1 MFRAHYQ
8 MLVWNKDT
16 VANPELPSPQGYG
29 WRFEENEL
37 HPIMSTQ
44 LPAPE
49 DVIHLVK
56 CASVKSRCSTSRCRG
71 RKACLGCTDLCSCSE
86 SEDECEN
93 TERVT
98 LMDGDDDDAEEDE
111 KAGNY

>member
-1 MFRAHYQ
+1 

-16 VANPELPSPQGYG
+16 VVNPELPSPQGYG
-29 WRFEENEL
+29 WEFEDKEW

-49 DVIHLVK
+49 AVIQLVK
-56 CASVKSRCSTSRCRG
+56 CACAKSRCSTGQCRCR
-71 RKACLGCTDLCSCSE
+71 KAGLDCTDLCSCSD

-93 TERVT
+93 TERYT
-98 LMDGDDDDAEEDE
+98 LMDGDDDEEE
-111 KAGNY
+111 